1 MRSPVPAVASPSMCE
16 VRGLYAAT
24 PAEGPQRERVS
35 GLRTLIS
42 VGLKGDLKQEI
53 KALLALGRNLKEEY
67 KASYPNREGVMGVS
81 TPLLSPQPV
90 LTVCADFGEG
100 CENLSCV

>member
-24 PAEGPQRERVS
+24 PAEAQRERVN

-42 VGLKGDLKQEI
+42 VGLKRGTLKQEI
-53 KALLALGRNLKEEY
+53 RHFWPWVK
-67 KASYPNREGVMGVS
+67 PEGKNIR
-81 TPLLSPQPV
+81 PPV
-90 LTVCADFGEG
+90 
-100 CENLSCV
+100 